1 MPNLYFNNF
10 NSYAEQS
17 LVEDLVTE
25 SLSIYGHTVYYLPR
39 EIQKRDEIWS
49 EDSISYYRSAYEFD
63 MYIKSYD
70 SYEGD
75 GTFLSKFNLEVRDQV
90 TFTVS
95 RRMFGNELATQR
107 PDIQRPREGD
117 LVYSTMMKRLFVIKY
132 VSSTAI
138 YYQMGDLQTWDV
150 VCEVWEYSNER
161 FDTGIDELDAI
172 EDKYTTSNVFSN
184 TAYEAAMLDVYAQ
197 NQEFQEAGANIV
209 DWTQVDPF
217 SEGNV

>member
-1 MPNLYFNNF
+1 MPNVYFNNF
-10 NSYAEQS
+10 NSYSEQD
-17 LVEDLVTE
+17 LVESLVTE

-39 EIQKRDEIWS
+39 ALVSKDDIWS
-49 EDSISYYRSAYEFD
+49 EDNLSYYRSAYEFD

-75 GTFLSKFNLEVRDQV
+75 GTFLSKFNLEIRDQV

-95 RRMFGNELATQR
+95 RRIFGNEIASQR

-117 LVYSTMMKRLFVIKY
+117 LVYSTMMKRIFVIKY

-138 YYQMGDLQTWDV
+138 YYQMGDLQTWDI

-161 FDTGIDELDAI
+161 FDTGVDEIDAI
-172 EDKYTTSNVFSN
+172 EEEYTVSNVFSN
-184 TAYEAAMLDVYAQ
+184 TQYETAMLDVYAQ
-197 NQEFQEAGANIV
+197 NQEFQDEGSTIL
-209 DWTQVDPF
+209 DWTSVDPF
-217 SEGNV
+217 SSGQV